1 MREILFRG
9 KRLTTNT
16 WEYGSCVIDG
26 EKALIFINEHTGTYV
41 DPKTVGQYTGI
52 DERDFNQKKIFGGDI
67 VRCHVET
74 VGYSHYEGHTG
85 VVVMIEGRWW
95 VDNENERKAMPL
107 WKESGYHWEILGNTT
122 DNPELLED
130 KK

>member
-41 DPKTVGQYTGI
+41 DPKTVCQYTGI
-52 DERDFNQKKIFGGDI
+52 TDINGDKIFNGDI
-67 VRCHVET
+67 LKGAKQSRWE
-74 VGYSHYEGHTG
+74 
-85 VVVMIEGRWW
+85 VVFCKGMFMLIRLKGIGFIKGIPKNYKIIGNKH
-95 VDNENERKAMPL
+95 DN
-107 WKESGYHWEILGNTT
+107 H
-122 DNPELLED
+122 ELLEEES
-130 KK
+130 K